1 MNTLGAVIA
10 LAVTFALLSALCAIL
25 CVLGPDAVLMS
36 VRHKAFH
43 LLRRFTSQHQRD
55 RLKARIFQARH
66 AAGPLLK
73 KWHGTFGNDELE
85 GALREKMPDSFEIL
99 MVHSGVSYLQPM
111 YQGDARSLL
120 ELMLRIAGPERTL
133 AMPAF
138 FFGTLELSNLAY
150 YRKYPRFDVRRT
162 PSQMGLVT
170 ELFRRTPGVTRS
182 LHPTHSICALG
193 PLANELCAT
202 HHLSPGGF
210 GELSPFGMMARR
222 KTTIIG
228 LGVHDYRSLT
238 QVHSME
244 DILGE
249 RFPVPRADE
258 DPVQVEI
265 IDQAGDVIRYEIARP
280 LSPDFVLKTERLIE
294 FVPEGGVV
302 EWSFKGT
309 NLYVAEAEKVNAAV
323 KHAAL
328 RGHSL
333 YEYSPALKFRPPWQ
347 TS

>member
-1 MNTLGAVIA
+1 VIA
-10 LAVTFALLSALCAIL
+10 LAVTFALLSALCAIVF
-25 CVLGPDAVLMS
+25 VLAPDAMPMS

-43 LLRRFTSQHQRD
+43 LLRRFTSQRQRE

-66 AAGPLLK
+66 AAEPLLK

-85 GALREKMPDSFEIL
+85 AALREKMPDNFEIL
-99 MVHSGVSYLQPM
+99 MVHSSISHLQPM
-111 YQGDARSLL
+111 YQGGARSLL

-138 FFGTLELSNLAY
+138 FFGTPELFDLAY
-150 YRKYPRFDVRRT
+150 YRKYSRFNVRRT

-202 HHLSPGGF
+202 HHLSPWRF
-210 GELSPFGMMARR
+210 GELSPFGIMARR

-228 LGVHDYRSLT
+228 LGVYYYRSLT

-265 IDQAGDVIRYEIARP
+265 IDKTGKAIRYEIARP
-280 LSPDFVLKTERLIE
+280 LSRDYVLKAERLSE
-294 FVPEGGVV
+294 FVPAGEVV

-333 YEYSPALKFRPPWQ
+333 YEYLPGLKFKPQWQ

>member
-1 MNTLGAVIA
+1 VNTLGAVIA
-10 LAVTFALLSALCAIL
+10 LALTCALLSALCAIVF
-25 CVLGPDAVLMS
+25 VLAPDAVPMS
-36 VRHKAFH
+36 LRHKAFH
-43 LLRRFTSQHQRD
+43 LLRRFTSQHQRE

-66 AAGPLLK
+66 AAEPLLK

-85 GALREKMPDSFEIL
+85 AALREKMPDNFEIL
-99 MVHSGVSYLQPM
+99 MVHSGVTHLQPM

-138 FFGTLELSNLAY
+138 FFGTPELFNLAY

-202 HHLSPGGF
+202 HHLSPWRF
-210 GELSPFGMMARR
+210 GELSPFGIMARR

-228 LGVHDYRSLT
+228 LGVYYYRSLT

-249 RFPVPRADE
+249 CFPVPRADE

-265 IDQAGDVIRYEIARP
+265 IDKTGKAIRYEIARP
-280 LSPDFVLKTERLIE
+280 LSRDFVLKTERLSE
-294 FVPEGGVV
+294 FVPAGEVV

-323 KHAAL
+323 KHAAR